1 MSILS
6 GLLTALCFPNFNLGF
21 LAWIA
26 LVPLLLEIEGKSN
39 QRQAALSGF
48 LFGLTFFSIN
58 LFWINTLN
66 EFAPV
71 FATLGWVCLAIGEA
85 FFIAI
90 ACYLIKRLKLLIV
103 NWDLLIIP
111 IVWVSVEW
119 LRTLGPFGIS
129 AGGLGYTQAGNLPLI
144 QIASYTTVFGVS
156 FLIVMVNSFLAY
168 VINQRINSRLNF
180 KREFILGFVILS
192 MIFLIYLWGLFQI
205 PPSPNPSSLN
215 PLTISLIQGNIPQK
229 MKLSY
234 RYNAD
239 VFKIHEDLT
248 RSVLG
253 QKPDLI
259 IWPETTIFS
268 YLLHDPVF
276 LPRIK
281 KLARDSG
288 AHLIVGT
295 PHYDDKGNIFNSVV
309 AFSPA
314 GEVLDRY
321 DKQRLVPFGE
331 YLPLR
336 QLFYPVLKV
345 TNLFYEDFDF
355 GPGTAQLLNLPGL
368 KIGAEVCFES
378 TFVGPSKDR
387 ARRGA
392 QLLLTV
398 TNDAWFG
405 NSSALPEHL
414 NCGVFRAVENR
425 QYFIQAGNTGI
436 SAVIDP
442 YGRILHRTR
451 ANQRGSLTFKIP
463 HP

>member
-6 GLLTALCFPNFNLGF
+6 GLLAALCFPKFNLGF
-21 LAWIA
+21 MIWIA
-26 LVPLLLEIEGKSN
+26 LVPLFLEIEQKKTS
-39 QRQAALSGF
+39 REAALSGF
-48 LFGLTFFSIN
+48 LFGLIFFAIN

-71 FATLGWVCLAIGEA
+71 FATLGWLALVIGQSL
-85 FFIAI
+85 FIA
-90 ACYLIKRLKLLIV
+90 AAFSLIKKLQLVITP
-103 NWDLLIIP
+103 II
-111 IVWVSVEW
+111 WVFVEW

-156 FLIVMVNSFLAY
+156 FLIVLVNAVIAKIIHNLQKPAMEPRGLLAGS
-168 VINQRINSRLNF
+168 VVLLIT
-180 KREFILGFVILS
+180 LS
-192 MIFLIYLWGLFQI
+192 IYFWGLSQI
-205 PPSPNPSSLN
+205 PKSPDPSSLN
-215 PLTISLIQGNIPQK
+215 PLTISIIQGNIPQK

-234 RYNAD
+234 RYNAE
-239 VFKIHEDLT
+239 VFNIHEDLT
-248 RSVLG
+248 RSVFK

-281 KLARDSG
+281 ELAKESG
-288 AHLIVGT
+288 AYLIVGT
-295 PHYDDKGNIFNSVV
+295 PQYDDKGNIFNSVV

-314 GEVLDRY
+314 GEVVGRY

-336 QLFYPVLKV
+336 PLFYPILKA

-355 GPGTAQLLNLPGL
+355 GPDTARLLDLPGL
-368 KIGAEVCFES
+368 KIGAVVCFES
-378 TFVGPSKDR
+378 TFLEPLRDR
-387 ARRGA
+387 VRSGAR
-392 QLLLTV
+392 LLLTV

-405 NSSALPEHL
+405 DSSALPEHL

-425 QYFIQAGNTGI
+425 RYFIQAGNTGI

-442 YGRILHRTR
+442 YGRILHRT
-451 ANQRGSLTFKIP
+451 AVNGRGALTFQIP